1 MPDLRAE
8 APQQF
13 AASKSITT
21 AHVDSI
27 TSQSTFMAPGESSTE
42 ESKRH
47 NGSLKRARE
56 KEKMESI
63 DSTPSPDLLRLVN

>member
-1 MPDLRAE
+1 MVIDELLLPTLFGQSEPLPKEVPDLIAE

-27 TSQSTFMAPGESSTE
+27 TSQSTFMASGERSQY
-42 ESKRH
+42 
-47 NGSLKRARE
+47 GGA
-56 KEKMESI
+56 
-63 DSTPSPDLLRLVN
+63 